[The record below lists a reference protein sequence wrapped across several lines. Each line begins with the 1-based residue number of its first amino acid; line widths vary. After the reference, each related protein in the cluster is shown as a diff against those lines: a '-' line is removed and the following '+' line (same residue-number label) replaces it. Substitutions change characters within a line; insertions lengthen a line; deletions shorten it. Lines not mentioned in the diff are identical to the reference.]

1 MQLSIKQR
9 LMLSVG
15 VICVGVVVMTAFVFI
30 QLAKIEAHLDDV
42 VHRDTPAIGQ
52 LTQITEQQYAQELLL
67 QKELRYIPRQDK
79 QSTAEFERITAEFKQ
94 RSEQLQTA
102 LSDAEPYLV
111 PSPGMTEQQLVMV
124 NQNRDLLHSIK
135 RMSTEWD
142 RLAAQLIQSV
152 GAGRQ
157 ESELEAKLV
166 KVDAQLMAD
175 VKTLLHNVESFTA
188 AEIQSIDDQ
197 TKSLEK
203 QVVIAA
209 VLVMLISILISRSTR
224 KAIQRGLAK
233 AMAALKELQRGNL
246 STVVVAD
253 EPAEIG
259 EMLIL
264 MEQTRQDLAQLL
276 MLVQRSTVEVMGAA
290 TVLADS
296 SHGVQDNVQQQSMQM
311 EQIAAA
317 MHEMSATAH
326 EVAQSVSTTHSAS
339 EEAAQNSVSSQAI
352 NTQAVQSTELLV
364 KSLTESSASLTEL
377 EKNSENIGAVLVV
390 IKAIADQTNLLA
402 LNAAIEAARAGD
414 QGRGFSVVAD
424 EVRHLAQRT
433 QTSTTEIEAMISTFR
448 HSAHQAVLK
457 MQQSSELGGKTIAF
471 SGQSSA
477 LMQQVNTSIDKVRD
491 MSLQIASAAEQQ
503 SSAIEEINVSVSVVH
518 QAAEHNAELVTQVAA
533 ASQQLTSMAVT
544 LDAAVKRFQL
554 PATAA

>member
-15 VICVGVVVMTAFVFI
+15 VICVGVVVMTAFVFV
-30 QLAKIEAHLDDV
+30 QLAKIESHLDDV
-42 VHRDTPAIGQ
+42 VHRDTPAIAQ
-52 LTQITEQQYAQELLL
+52 LTLVTEQQYEQELLL
-67 QKELRYIPRQDK
+67 QKELRFIPAPHQ
-79 QSTAEFERITAEFKQ
+79 QSADEFQGAAA
-94 RSEQLQTA
+94 QLKLRYQELNTA
-102 LSDAEPYLV
+102 LQATKAYLQ
-111 PSPGMTEQQLVMV
+111 PLDT
-124 NQNRDLLHSIK
+124 
-135 RMSTEWD
+135 MSE
-142 RLAAQLIQSV
+142 AQLIQVKENSLLLYSIEAMATEWTDRAERLIQ
-152 GAGRQ
+152 GAGAGKDVT
-157 ESELEAKLV
+157 ELEAELLA
-166 KVDAQLMAD
+166 VDRQLMAD
-175 VKTLLHNVESFTA
+175 VKTLLHNVENFTA
-188 AEIQSIDDQ
+188 AEIQSIDEQ

-209 VLVMLISILISRSTR
+209 VVVMLISILISRSTR
-224 KAIQRGLAK
+224 RAIQRGLAK

-246 STVVVAD
+246 TTAVVAD

-276 MLVQRSTVEVMGAA
+276 TLVQHSTVEVSAA
-290 TVLADS
+290 AGVLADTS
-296 SHGVQDNVQQQSMQM
+296 YGVQDNVQQQSMQM

-326 EVAQSVSTTHSAS
+326 EVAQSVATTHCAS
-339 EEAAQNSVSSQAI
+339 EEAAQNSVSSQTI
-352 NTQAVQSTELLV
+352 NTQAVQSTESLV
-364 KSLTESSASLTEL
+364 SSLAESAASLSEL
-377 EKNSENIGAVLVV
+377 EKNSETIGAVLVV

-402 LNAAIEAARAGD
+402 LNAAIEAARAGE

-433 QTSTTEIEAMISTFR
+433 QTSTTEIETMISTFR
-448 HSAHQAVLK
+448 HSARQAVLK

-471 SGQSSA
+471 SGQSNA
-477 LMQQVNTSIDKVRD
+477 LMQKVNSSIDKVRD

-518 QAAEHNAELVTQVAA
+518 QAAEQNAELVTQVAT
-533 ASQQLTSMAVT
+533 ASQQLTAMAGT
-544 LDAAVKRFQL
+544 LEGAVKRFQL
-554 PATAA
+554 PAVA

>member
-15 VICVGVVVMTAFVFI
+15 VICIGVVVMTAFVFI
-30 QLAKIEAHLDDV
+30 QLAKIEDHLNDV
-42 VHRDTPAIGQ
+42 VHRDTPAIEQ
-52 LTQITEQQYAQELLL
+52 LIQVTEQQYEQELLL
-67 QKELRYIPRQDK
+67 QKELRFIPASHQ
-79 QSTAEFERITAEFKQ
+79 QTAAEFQ
-94 RSEQLQTA
+94 RAAADLEQRYQQLNTA
-102 LSDAEPYLV
+102 LQATKPFLEPSDAMSESQLTQV
-111 PSPGMTEQQLVMV
+111 KENALLLSSIEMMAADWTEQA
-124 NQNRDLLHSIK
+124 K
-135 RMSTEWD
+135 
-142 RLAAQLIQSV
+142 QLIQAA
-152 GAGRQ
+152 GAGKNVAD
-157 ESELEAKLV
+157 LEAKLLEAD
-166 KVDAQLMAD
+166 KTLMAD
-175 VKTLLHNVESFTA
+175 VKTLLHNVESITA
-188 AEIQSIDDQ
+188 AEIQSIDEQ

-209 VLVMLISILISRSTR
+209 VLVMLLSILINRSTR
-224 KAIQRGLAK
+224 NAIQRGLAK

-246 STVVVAD
+246 STAVVAN

-259 EMLIL
+259 EMLTL

-276 MLVQRSTVEVMGAA
+276 VLVQRSTVEVSGAA
-290 TVLADS
+290 TVLAGS
-296 SHGVQDNVQQQSMQM
+296 SHGVQDNVQQQSLQM

-317 MHEMSATAH
+317 MHEMSSTAH

-364 KSLTESSASLTEL
+364 KSLTESAASLSEL

-402 LNAAIEAARAGD
+402 LNAAIEAARAGE

-433 QTSTTEIEAMISTFR
+433 QTSTTEIEVMISTFR
-448 HSAHQAVLK
+448 HSAQQAVLK
-457 MQQSSELGGKTIAF
+457 MQQSSELGGRTIVF
-471 SGQSSA
+471 SGQSSE
-477 LMQQVNTSIDKVRD
+477 LMQKVNTSIDKVRD

-518 QAAEHNAELVTQVAA
+518 LAAEHNAELVTQVAA
-533 ASQQLTSMAVT
+533 ASQQLTAMAGT
-544 LDAAVKRFQL
+544 LEGAVKRFQL
-554 PATAA
+554 PAIA